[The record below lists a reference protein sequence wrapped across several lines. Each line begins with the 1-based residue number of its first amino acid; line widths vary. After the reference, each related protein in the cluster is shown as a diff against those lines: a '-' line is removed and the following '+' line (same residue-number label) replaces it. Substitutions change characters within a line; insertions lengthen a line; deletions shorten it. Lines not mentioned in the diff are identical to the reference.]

1 MKLKISKKI
10 LFIIIPVIVILA
22 ILAVIFT
29 GNKKEVTTKITKV
42 MASRG
47 TIINTISG
55 SGTITPIEEYYIVST
70 VKGDILTDNVTVG
83 EEVQEGQELYTID
96 RTDAETKIRK
106 TEIALEKQKLSYNQT
121 LESKNNLIVTST
133 IDGVISKM
141 YIEEGDNINSGGK
154 IADVVDSKNLLVTM
168 PFNSKSAKNIKV
180 NDTATV
186 YVEST
191 GESFIGK
198 VQKVATGSYVK
209 PTGALVSDVEISFT
223 NPGALL
229 EGEIVTAVI
238 GEYSCNESGQ
248 IKYKSNTTITAK
260 TSGTIDNLY
269 FNSGDKISV
278 GDVVATIENDSAVIN
293 EQSGLLSLEDAEL
306 ALKEAQDDLASCYIT
321 SPVTGIVT
329 YKYYKAGD
337 TVTSDSRTNL
347 AVVADMSKVSFS
359 MSIDELDIKK
369 INVGQEVLVTADAL
383 ENTKFNGVITEIGIT
398 GTTQSSVTT
407 YPVTV
412 VIDEYEGLL
421 PGMNVTAEIVLEEAE
436 DVVIVPVSAVSR
448 GNVVLV
454 KEEIADDM
462 SVSASTMVDKKDS
475 QPGKIM
481 NKSGA
486 PEGYKYIKVTTG
498 LSDGEFIEVKEG
510 LSENDEVYVVTIVR
524 ENTQASNGS
533 SSGMMGGMPSG
544 MTMPSGGMPSG
555 GFGGGMPSGNFG
567 SGMSGNRGQMSGGI
581 QGRGGF

>member
-1 MKLKISKKI
+1 MKLKISKKK
-10 LFIIIPVIVILA
+10 LFIIIPVIVLIA
-22 ILAVIFT
+22 IAIAVFA

-42 MASRG
+42 SATKG

-55 SGTITPIEEYYIVST
+55 SGTISPIEEYYIVST
-70 VKGDILTDNVTVG
+70 VKGDILSDNVTVG
-83 EEVQEGQELYTID
+83 EEVELGEQLYIID
-96 RTDAETKIRK
+96 SSDAETKIRK
-106 TEIALEKQKLSYNQT
+106 AEIALEKQKLSYDQT
-121 LESKNNLIVTST
+121 LESKNNLTVKSQ

-141 YIEEGDNINSGGK
+141 YIEEGDTINSGGK
-154 IADVVDSKNLLVTM
+154 IADVIDSKNLLVTM
-168 PFNSKSAKNIKV
+168 PFNFKSAQNIKAGES
-180 NDTATV
+180 ATI
-186 YVEST
+186 YIEAT
-191 GESFIGK
+191 GESFDGK
-198 VQKVATGSYVK
+198 VEKVTTGSYIK
-209 PTGALVSDVEISFT
+209 PTGALVSDIEVSFT

-229 EGEIVTAVI
+229 EGELATAII
-238 GEYSCNESGQ
+238 GNYSCNEAGQ
-248 IKYKSNTTITAK
+248 IRYKSNITITAK
-260 TSGTIDNLY
+260 TSGTIENLY
-269 FNSGDKISV
+269 FNSGDKIFA
-278 GDVVATIENDSAVIN
+278 GDIIATIQNDSAEIN
-293 EQSGLLSLEDAEL
+293 TQSGLLSLEDSEL
-306 ALKEAQDDLASCYIT
+306 ALQEAKDDLENCHIT

-369 INVGQEVLVTADAL
+369 ISVGQKVQVTADAL
-383 ENTKFNGVITEIGIT
+383 ENIKFNGVITEIGIT

-436 DVVIVPVSAVSR
+436 DVVIIPVSAVSR

-454 KEEIADDM
+454 KEDFANSL
-462 SVSASTMVDKKDS
+462 SVSTSTTEKEKEN

-486 PEGYKYIKVTTG
+486 PDGYKYIKVTTG
-498 LSDGEFIEVKEG
+498 LSDGEYIEVKEG
-510 LSENDEVYVVTIVR
+510 LNANDEVYIVTTVR
-524 ENTQASNGS
+524 ENTS
-533 SSGMMGGMPSG
+533 SLNSSTPGIMGGMA
-544 MTMPSGGMPSG
+544 MPSTGMPSG
-555 GFGGGMPSGNFG
+555 GGFNGGMPSGNFG
-567 SGMSGNRGQMSGGI
+567 GGTNRGQMSGSM

>member
-10 LFIIIPVIVILA
+10 LFIIIPVIVILIVLGVVFA
-22 ILAVIFT
+22 
-29 GNKKEVTTKITKV
+29 GNKKGTTTKITKV
-42 MASRG
+42 TASKG

-106 TEIALEKQKLSYNQT
+106 SEIALEKQKLSYDQT
-121 LESKNNLIVTST
+121 LESKNNLTVTSN

-154 IADVVDSKNLLVTM
+154 IADIVDSSNLLVTM

-180 NDTATV
+180 GDTANV

-209 PTGALVSDVEISFT
+209 STGALVSDIEISFT

-229 EGEIVTAVI
+229 EGEVVTAVI
-238 GEYSCNESGQ
+238 GDYSCNEAGQ

-260 TSGTIDNLY
+260 TSGTIDKLY
-269 FNSGDKISV
+269 FNSGDKVSV
-278 GDVVATIENDSAVIN
+278 GDIIATIENDSAVIN

-306 ALKEAQDDLASCYIT
+306 ALKEAKDDLASCYIT

-369 INVGQEVLVTADAL
+369 ISVGQEVIVTADAL
-383 ENTKFNGVITEIGIT
+383 SNTKFNGIITEIGIT

-412 VIDEYEGLL
+412 VIDQYEGLL

-436 DVVIVPVSAVSR
+436 DVVVVPVSAVSR

-454 KEEIADDM
+454 KEEVADNL
-462 SVSASTMVDKKDS
+462 SVPASTTGDKKNEQS
-475 QPGKIM
+475 GKTM

-486 PEGYKYIKVTTG
+486 PDGYKYVKVTTG
-498 LSDGEFIEVKEG
+498 LSDGEFIEIKEG
-510 LSENDEVYVVTIVR
+510 LKENDEVYIVTIVK
-524 ENTQASNGS
+524 ENVTSSNSGTA
-533 SSGMMGGMPSG
+533 GMMGPMPSG
-544 MTMPSGGMPSG
+544 MAMPSGGMPSG
-555 GFGGGMPSGNFG
+555 GFSGQMPSGNFG
-567 SGMSGNRGQMSGGI
+567 GGMSGNRGQMSGGM

>member
-10 LFIIIPVIVILA
+10 LFIIIPVMVVLIVLA
-22 ILAVIFT
+22 IIFT
-29 GNKKEVTTKITKV
+29 RNTEEATTKISKV

-70 VKGDILTDNVTVG
+70 VKGDILSDNVTVG
-83 EEVQEGQELYTID
+83 EEVKEGQELYIID
-96 RTDAETKIRK
+96 STDAETKIRK
-106 TEIALEKQKLSYNQT
+106 SEIALEKQKLSYDQT
-121 LESKNNLIVTST
+121 LESKNNLTVTSK

-154 IADVVDSKNLLVTM
+154 IADIVDSKNLLVTM

-186 YVEST
+186 YLEST
-191 GESFIGK
+191 GESFNGR

-209 PTGALVSDVEISFT
+209 STGALVSDVEISFT

-229 EGEIVTAVI
+229 EGELVTAII
-238 GEYSCNESGQ
+238 GDYSCNAAGE

-269 FNSGDKISV
+269 FNSGDKVSY
-278 GDVVATIENDSAVIN
+278 GDVIATIENDSAVIN
-293 EQSGLLSLEDAEL
+293 AQSGLLSLEDAEL
-306 ALKEAQDDLASCYIT
+306 ALKEAKDDLSNCYIT
-321 SPVTGIVT
+321 SPVTGVVT

-359 MSIDELDIKK
+359 MAIDELDIKK
-369 INVGQEVLVTADAL
+369 ISVGQEVLVTADAL
-383 ENTKFNGVITEIGIT
+383 GDTKFNGVITEIGIT

-454 KEEIADDM
+454 KEDFANTL
-462 SVSASTMVDKKDS
+462 SVSTSTSKDKKEG
-475 QPGKIM
+475 QAGKIM

-486 PEGYKYIKVTTG
+486 PDGYKYIKVTTG
-498 LSDGEFIEVKEG
+498 LSDGEYIEVKEG
-510 LSENDEVYVVTIVR
+510 LSENDEVYVVTTVR
-524 ENTQASNGS
+524 ENTS
-533 SSGMMGGMPSG
+533 SLNNNASGMMGGMAMPSTGMPSG
-544 MTMPSGGMPSG
+544 DFSGGMPNRN
-555 GFGGGMPSGNFG
+555 FGGGT
-567 SGMSGNRGQMSGGI
+567 NRGQMSGNM